1 MAGRI
6 LVNRIRLG
14 ILALPI
20 AGAMELA
27 TTVLVWSGDTS
38 ADRDW
43 AELVISVR
51 YEVAQL
57 TDLLALVLYLFGAF
71 ALYAYLA
78 RTRAEHWAIA
88 GLILGVVYLVSLIV
102 VTAIDTQVE
111 PFVGQ
116 QYLEGRQSA
125 VEIYEPRGQLP
136 GFVSLTYDWSGYASF
151 AFFSIAIWRSRLLPQ
166 GTVILLGAFAILTPV
181 AFTVNTRIG
190 FLGYLLIAIA
200 EMWVAWVIWRQL
212 APAGARS
219 RVR

>member
-51 YEVAQL
+51 YEAAQL

-102 VTAIDTQVE
+102 VTAIDTQIE

-125 VEIYEPRGQLP
+125 FEIYESRGATPWFCLP
-136 GFVSLTYDWSGYASF
+136 NL
-151 AFFSIAIWRSRLLPQ
+151 RLE
-166 GTVILLGAFAILTPV
+166 
-181 AFTVNTRIG
+181 RI
-190 FLGYLLIAIA
+190 
-200 EMWVAWVIWRQL
+200 RQL
-212 APAGARS
+212 
-219 RVR
+219 RVF